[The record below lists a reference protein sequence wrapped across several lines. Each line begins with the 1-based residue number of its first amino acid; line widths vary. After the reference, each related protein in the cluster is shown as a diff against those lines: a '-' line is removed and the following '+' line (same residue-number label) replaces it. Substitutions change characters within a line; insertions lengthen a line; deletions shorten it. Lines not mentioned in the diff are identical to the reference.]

1 MSGLRALYDNYLAAS
16 SRSTVETAPAP
27 NPVVEGMDSARFFK
41 LCKDGHLFNRS
52 FRTNDVDIVFA
63 NYRINGTEY
72 KKLFCANESEVVV
85 NERKLKGQ
93 RRMDYKGFKA
103 ALSNVASRRG
113 EDFESMAR
121 KLIDTTAGAP
131 SISGTEALP
140 NRFHD
145 DERTFTGVYKQ
156 GGPTMV
162 DREKM
167 TMEQLTDRFKK
178 ATVRGTPLH
187 VALGPGIHQ
196 HINQANSSSSQ
207 HQLDSASS
215 YLDDTT
221 QQRGNGGTTS
231 RRGSLNMGLDDKS
244 DGVLKTNPIP
254 ADKVEPLRVVFETY
268 QLASTRSADLSSVN
282 LPPPPVPVVD
292 GLDSARFF
300 KLCKDAKLFNQ
311 SFRTNDVDIIFT
323 KNKIKGQRKMAWR
336 GFKEAIVSVAL
347 KRGDSV
353 DKTISRVLEM
363 TANGPSVNGTE
374 ALPNRFHDDERTFT
388 GVYKQG
394 GPTMVDREKMTME
407 QLTDRFKKAT
417 VRGTPLHVALGPGI
431 HQQFYHQ
438 DGDNNN
444 DLGSFGGSGA
454 DHHFMPPAAPA
465 YGSDQQVNHVKP
477 LKENTIV
484 SARSLADD
492 NIRDEAKVAMRGVF
506 EEYSKMS
513 RGFSSSASKASTT
526 PGGPE
531 DGVDSSRLLKLCNDA
546 MLFGKLFRT
555 NDVDIIFT
563 RNKREGGR
571 KLAFDGF
578 MHALYEV
585 SIKKNVTFMEL
596 LDQVSFATT
605 SAAAASSS
613 SSFVASASKLNQ
625 SSDFYSS
632 TTPATPLAAD
642 VSSQDLEVSPEH
654 EGELQRVFEEYALL
668 SRSIK
673 DRAGAVGSSGGL
685 TADDGIDSS
694 RFLKLCSDCELFD
707 VMFRLQDIDIVFTK
721 CKAAGARKLSL
732 DNFVAALGEIC
743 KKKRTS
749 MHALLDKVSFA
760 TSGGSPMM

>member
-196 HINQANSSSSQ
+196 
-207 HQLDSASS
+207 
-215 YLDDTT
+215 
-221 QQRGNGGTTS
+221 
-231 RRGSLNMGLDDKS
+231 
-244 DGVLKTNPIP
+244 
-254 ADKVEPLRVVFETY
+254 
-268 QLASTRSADLSSVN
+268 
-282 LPPPPVPVVD
+282 
-292 GLDSARFF
+292 
-300 KLCKDAKLFNQ
+300 
-311 SFRTNDVDIIFT
+311 
-323 KNKIKGQRKMAWR
+323 
-336 GFKEAIVSVAL
+336 
-347 KRGDSV
+347 
-353 DKTISRVLEM
+353 
-363 TANGPSVNGTE
+363 
-374 ALPNRFHDDERTFT
+374 
-388 GVYKQG
+388 
-394 GPTMVDREKMTME
+394 
-407 QLTDRFKKAT
+407 
-417 VRGTPLHVALGPGI
+417 
-431 HQQFYHQ
+431 QFYYQ